1 MVAVLAVDGRTNRPT
16 DKSSPEG
23 SQFLNGEPGMRNRL
37 QVNLWGLHLAAD
49 GIVAIAAALVIVLV
63 FALLLALRF

>member
-1 MVAVLAVDGRTNRPT
+1 
-16 DKSSPEG
+16 
-23 SQFLNGEPGMRNRL
+23 MRNRL